1 MRQRHSLGFLHPSF
15 LFAAAIGHCCLLYLL
30 GAPPTA
36 AAAGLEGFGASAGV
50 FDLAQE
56 EDALELGVDYEL
68 PELVKLWRLA
78 PIAGIGA
85 TSDEALFAWGGL
97 RRTFE
102 LGDSP
107 WTLAP
112 SFAVTVFER
121 GDGKDLGQTLQFRSG
136 IELMYRRRGGL
147 RVGAGYYHISN
158 GSMDDVNPGVNSL
171 LLRVVWSR
179 D

>member
-1 MRQRHSLGFLHPSF
+1 MRERDSLGFVSRSF
-15 LFAAAIGHCCLLYLL
+15 LVPLVVAGGLLGPL
-30 GAPPTA
+30 GAPQIG
-36 AAAGLEGFGASAGV
+36 AAAGLEGFGASAGT

-56 EDALELGVDYEL
+56 EAAFEVGVDYEF
-68 PELVKLWRLA
+68 PELEKAWRLA

-85 TSDEALFAWGGL
+85 TSDEAVFAWGGL
-97 RRTFE
+97 RRSFE

-112 SFAVTVFER
+112 SFAVTVFDR

-136 IELMYRRRGGL
+136 IELFYRRRGGL

-158 GSMDDVNPGVNSL
+158 ASMDEVNPGENSL

-179 D
+179 E